1 MLINLISPFFDAH
14 NWHQAVMTADGWT
27 IIISIV
33 ILESLLSVDN
43 AVVLAAKTSTLNDP
57 KKQQHALFAGLWSTF
72 ILRLLVIVFAT
83 YFIKI
88 WQIKVLGALYLVYL
102 SIAYFYKRKH
112 PKQATKKAQHNQTP
126 HSFVLIVLELEM
138 INFFFSID
146 SVLASVAISPNPVI
160 VLIGGIV
167 GILAVRFIANTLM
180 KLIHIMPEI
189 EPMAYI
195 LIVLIAIKLFME
207 IPAINIEISSSL
219 FALMMGV
226 VALVTYLFHRYRHL

>member
-1 MLINLISPFFDAH
+1 MLTHLLSPFFDAQ
-14 NWHQAVMTADGWT
+14 NWHQAVMTTDGWT

-43 AVVLAAKTSTLNDP
+43 AVVLAAKTSTLDDP
-57 KKQQHALFAGLWSTF
+57 KAQAHALFAGLWSAF

-102 SIAYFYKRKH
+102 SIDYFYRRKH
-112 PKQATKKAQHNQTP
+112 PKQAGKKAQRHQTP
-126 HSFVLIVLELEM
+126 HSFLLIVLELEM

-167 GILAVRFIANTLM
+167 GILAVRFIANAIM
-180 KLIHIMPEI
+180 KLIHIIPEI

-207 IPAINIEISSSL
+207 IPAINIKISSSL

-226 VALVTYLFHRYRHL
+226 VALITYLFHRYRHL